1 MATATGALAR
11 DGSRPL
17 NRAVVELDGL
27 TQRAGRA
34 GALARALDFDVDRD
48 EFLAVLGP
56 NGAGKST
63 LLRLILGLV
72 KPTVG
77 CVLVEGEEP
86 ARDGVGSATCRSSA
100 RSTVTC
106 RSVDA
111 TSSRSA
117 STGIASGFAVLV
129 LIGALSTRRSLRS
142 TQTAFADRPVG
153 RLSGG
158 EQQRLRI
165 AQLLA
170 QQPELILADEPLLSL
185 DLAQQ
190 QNVIALLD
198 AQRRTARTPV
208 IFVTHDVNPLL
219 PYVDRVLYLSGDGW
233 AAGRVDDV
241 LTSETLSRL
250 YRAPVDVLRV
260 RGRVIVVGTPETGA
274 HHH

>member
-1 MATATGALAR
+1 MELWR
-11 DGSRPL
+11 DLS
-17 NRAVVELDGL
+17 LDVGP
-27 TQRAGRA
+27 
-34 GALARALDFDVDRD
+34 D

-72 KPTVG
+72 KPTAG
-77 CVLVEGEEP
+77 RVLVEGGTP
-86 ARDGVGSATCRSSA
+86 TSRRSRIGYVPQQRAFDRDLPLRGRDLVALGLDGHRFGLRRPRAERRLVEQA
-100 RSTVTC
+100 IAA
-106 RSVDA
+106 VDA
-111 TSSRSA
+111 H
-117 STGIASGFAVLV
+117 G
-129 LIGALSTRRSLRS
+129 
-142 TQTAFADRPVG
+142 FADRPVG

-198 AQRRTARTPV
+198 AQRRTAKAPV
-208 IFVTHDVNPLL
+208 IFVTHDINPLL

-233 AAGRVDDV
+233 AAGRVDEV
-241 LTSETLSRL
+241 LTTETLSRL
-250 YRAPVDVLRV
+250 YRAPIDVLRI

-274 HHH
+274 HH

>member
-1 MATATGALAR
+1 MATATGARTR
-11 DGSRPL
+11 DRSRPL
-17 NRAVVELDGL
+17 RRAVVELDGL
-27 TQRAGRA
+27 TQRAGPRE
-34 GALARALDFDVDRD
+34 LWRELSLDVDRD

-72 KPTVG
+72 KPTAG
-77 CVLVEGEEP
+77 RVLVEGEEP
-86 ARDGVGSATCRSSA
+86 SSRRSRIGYVPQQRAFDRDLPLRGRDMVALGLDGHRFGLRTSRADRRIIDQSIA
-100 RSTVTC
+100 A
-106 RSVDA
+106 VDA
-111 TSSRSA
+111 DS
-117 STGIASGFAVLV
+117 
-129 LIGALSTRRSLRS
+129 
-142 TQTAFADRPVG
+142 FADRPVG

-190 QNVIALLD
+190 QTVIALLD

-208 IFVTHDVNPLL
+208 VFVTHDVNPLL
-219 PYVDRVLYLSGDGW
+219 QYVDRVLYLSGDGW

-260 RGRVIVVGTPETGA
+260 RGRVIVVGTPESGA
-274 HHH
+274 DHH

>member
-27 TQRAGRA
+27 TQRAGPRELWR
-34 GALARALDFDVDRD
+34 GLSIDVDRD

-86 ARDGVGSATCRSSA
+86 SSRRSRIGYVPQQRAFDRDLPLRGRDLVALGLDGHRFGLRRPRAGRRVINQA
-100 RSTVTC
+100 IAA
-106 RSVDA
+106 VDA
-111 TSSRSA
+111 D
-117 STGIASGFAVLV
+117 G
-129 LIGALSTRRSLRS
+129 
-142 TQTAFADRPVG
+142 FADRPVG